1 MLLPLRDCS
10 GAASGQRQHSAA
22 TVLQGGRERI
32 AAGRY
37 CCWEEHIERRRKG
50 ELKPCVD
57 RSQLIDPGGNYIIS
71 PKIVEGTEGPTVRT
85 THPTIS
91 PRGPSTRLVRRC
103 GQSGPFPDLRF
114 RSTGQY
120 WGAG

>member
-1 MLLPLRDCS
+1 MLLPLRDRS
-10 GAASGQRQHSAA
+10 GAASGQRQYSAA

-50 ELKPCVD
+50 EHKPCVD

-71 PKIVEGTEGPTVRT
+71 PKIVEGRGADKGPTVHT
-85 THPTIS
+85 THPTI
-91 PRGPSTRLVRRC
+91 
-103 GQSGPFPDLRF
+103 
-114 RSTGQY
+114 
-120 WGAG
+120 